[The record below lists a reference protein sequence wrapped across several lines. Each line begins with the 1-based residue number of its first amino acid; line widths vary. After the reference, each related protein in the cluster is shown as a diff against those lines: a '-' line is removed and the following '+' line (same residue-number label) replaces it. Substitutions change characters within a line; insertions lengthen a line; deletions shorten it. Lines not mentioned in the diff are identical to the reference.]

1 MEKYDVIIIG
11 AGPAGLTSAL
21 YGARANRKVLVLD
34 GEFGL
39 GEAGKIMHLENYPG
53 IESVD
58 GLSFLFALQSQ
69 AKKAGAE
76 IVSESVT
83 RIDCSAKTVTT
94 KNRTYNAD
102 NIILATGCK
111 SQKLGL
117 KGEKELIGYGVS
129 YCATCDGT
137 LFRGR
142 EVALVGRGRKAEDD
156 VRYLAK
162 IVKKVYYITSDKNY
176 IADNVENLDVKVLE
190 LVGNPLE
197 KIILSNQKQLYV
209 PVIFV
214 NIGYLPETSLVLGQV
229 KTDEKGYIITDE
241 NMQTDVKG
249 IYAVGDIRQKS
260 LRQIVTACAD
270 GAVAVEHAIR
280 RKK

>member
-1 MEKYDVIIIG
+1 MERYDVIIIG
-11 AGPAGLTSAL
+11 AGPAGLTSAP

-39 GEAGKIMHLENYPG
+39 GEAGKIASLYNYPG

-58 GLSFLFALQSQ
+58 GLSFLFTLKSQ
-69 AKKAGAE
+69 AQKAGAE
-76 IVSESVT
+76 IVSENALSV
-83 RIDCSAKTVTT
+83 DCNAKVVTT
-94 KNRTYNAD
+94 KNHTYTAS
-102 NIILATGCK
+102 NIIFATGCK
-111 SQKLGL
+111 SQKLGI

-129 YCATCDGT
+129 YCATCDGA

-142 EVALVGRGRKAEDD
+142 EVALVGRGKKAEED
-156 VRYLAK
+156 VKYLAK

-176 IADNVENLDVKVLE
+176 IADNVENVDAKVIALF
-190 LVGNPLE
+190 GNPLKSVALDNGNE
-197 KIILSNQKQLYV
+197 LYV

-214 NIGYLPETSLVLGQV
+214 NIGYLPETSLLVGQV
-229 KTDEKGYIITDE
+229 TTDEKGYVVTDE
-241 NMQTDVKG
+241 NMQTDKKG

-270 GAVAVEHAIR
+270 GAIAVEHAIR
-280 RKK
+280 RKE

>member
-1 MEKYDVIIIG
+1 MERYDVIIIG

-39 GEAGKIMHLENYPG
+39 GEAGKIASLYNYPG

-58 GLSFLFALQSQ
+58 GLSFLFTLKSQ
-69 AKKAGAE
+69 AQKAGAE
-76 IVSESVT
+76 IVSENALSV
-83 RIDCSAKTVTT
+83 DCNAKVVTT
-94 KNRTYNAD
+94 KNHTYTASS
-102 NIILATGCK
+102 IIFATGCK
-111 SQKLGL
+111 SQKLGI

-129 YCATCDGT
+129 YCATCDGA

-142 EVALVGRGRKAEDD
+142 EVALVGRGKKAEED
-156 VRYLAK
+156 VKYLAK

-176 IADNVENLDVKVLE
+176 IADNVENVDAKVIALF
-190 LVGNPLE
+190 GNPLKSVALDNGNE
-197 KIILSNQKQLYV
+197 LYV

-214 NIGYLPETSLVLGQV
+214 NIGYLPETSLLVGQV
-229 KTDEKGYIITDE
+229 TTDEKGYVVTDE
-241 NMQTDVKG
+241 NMQTDKKG

-270 GAVAVEHAIR
+270 GAIAVEHAIR
-280 RKK
+280 RKE